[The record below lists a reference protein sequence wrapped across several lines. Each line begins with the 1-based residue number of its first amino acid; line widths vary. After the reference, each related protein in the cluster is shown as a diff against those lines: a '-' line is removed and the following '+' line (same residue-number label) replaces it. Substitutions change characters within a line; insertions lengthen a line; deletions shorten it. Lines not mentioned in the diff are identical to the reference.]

1 MSKNVTCDNSAFSLF
16 AKYQNLKTV
25 NSIVRS
31 HAVSMSAGEVEED
44 GLKVESEEGVVGIG
58 MGA

>member
-1 MSKNVTCDNSAFSLF
+1 MSLAITPLSLCLQDD
-16 AKYQNLKTV
+16 QNLKTV
-25 NSIVRS
+25 NTIVRS

-58 MGA
+58 MGAQ